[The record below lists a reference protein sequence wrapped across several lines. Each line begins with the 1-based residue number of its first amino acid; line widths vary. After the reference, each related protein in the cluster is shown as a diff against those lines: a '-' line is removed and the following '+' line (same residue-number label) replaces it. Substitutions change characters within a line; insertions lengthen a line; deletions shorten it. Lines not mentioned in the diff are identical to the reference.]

1 MKFHKLTL
9 LALAL
14 SCACCSLAQ
23 TAYKGQLFIN
33 NEKFTIQGSLLR
45 VQLRVSYND
54 DVLNNGEM
62 LNFTPVLKN
71 GFQSQALSSVVI
83 NSKERLKYE
92 NRKDY
97 FNDLVRTNV
106 PVVTKDPRH
115 GTRYFIYDTTIPYND
130 WMRNA
135 SLYIESEE
143 RGWGR
148 TPHVYEDQVFKKIV
162 LNTVPTS
169 TSDFTVD
176 EVFVNGGSSAK
187 AEWVQFLDPTNV
199 YSSELSLSGVIPLMD
214 SRKIGKMSNRKFNR
228 AIYEELKKSLDT
240 QLQVQG
246 TVVRNVALVG
256 YGAPIG
262 NYKKNEIE
270 SNERALSLKQF
281 LMKNN
286 STATD
291 GLTVTWVPEDW
302 DSIAS
307 IVDKSSMKLSGAAL
321 DIIRTEDV
329 VAGREDELK
338 MLGDGAPYAYMKHYV
353 FPEVCRL
360 KYTAVLQRKSNGYN
374 SNNSV
379 FNGATAVSVSQMY
392 ASANNFKVGSSE
404 FNDIM
409 DLSARLFPD
418 NAEANIDA
426 AGVALIRG
434 NITQAQNYLS
444 RWETDTRA
452 YNNLGVMYM
461 LQGDLSKAEVYL
473 KMAAA
478 SGVQQARKVLDYLSN
493 VKKLK

>member
-1 MKFHKLTL
+1 ML
-9 LALAL
+9 LFSA
-14 SCACCSLAQ
+14 

-199 YSSELSLSGVIPLMD
+199 YSSELSLSG
-214 SRKIGKMSNRKFNR
+214 SYS
-228 AIYEELKKSLDT
+228 S
-240 QLQVQG
+240 
-246 TVVRNVALVG
+246 
-256 YGAPIG
+256 YG
-262 NYKKNEIE
+262 
-270 SNERALSLKQF
+270 
-281 LMKNN
+281 
-286 STATD
+286 
-291 GLTVTWVPEDW
+291 
-302 DSIAS
+302 
-307 IVDKSSMKLSGAAL
+307 
-321 DIIRTEDV
+321 
-329 VAGREDELK
+329 
-338 MLGDGAPYAYMKHYV
+338 
-353 FPEVCRL
+353 
-360 KYTAVLQRKSNGYN
+360 
-374 SNNSV
+374 
-379 FNGATAVSVSQMY
+379 
-392 ASANNFKVGSSE
+392 
-404 FNDIM
+404 
-409 DLSARLFPD
+409 
-418 NAEANIDA
+418 
-426 AGVALIRG
+426 
-434 NITQAQNYLS
+434 
-444 RWETDTRA
+444 
-452 YNNLGVMYM
+452 
-461 LQGDLSKAEVYL
+461 
-473 KMAAA
+473 
-478 SGVQQARKVLDYLSN
+478 
-493 VKKLK
+493 